1 MASEVATPS
10 KLPFPPMEAELVD
23 VLPEGDGW
31 QYEPKWD
38 GFRGIAENLDGEFH
52 LWSRN
57 ARPLLRYFPEL
68 AELGERL
75 PPRSAVDGEIVV
87 VRDGALDFDALQM
100 RLHPAE
106 SRVRRLS
113 AEIPADF
120 VCFDVLLWDGE
131 DFHERPFEQRRAKVE
146 TLPFD
151 VSPST
156 RDLKEAAKWLERL
169 EVAGFDGVIAKRV
182 ESPYLP
188 GSREAVQK
196 VKGERTAD
204 MVVVGVTWSEKG
216 TGIASLAL
224 GLYVDGELR
233 PVGNAPASGKKR
245 AEILERVEPLLGP
258 NPERRPRGAPSRWK
272 PKADSLE
279 WSPVPPELVVEV
291 RYDKWQK
298 GRIRH
303 NARFLRFRPDKDP
316 EQCTVDQ
323 VRPRPK
329 RGDPTVPGLLGRK

>member
-1 MASEVATPS
+1 
-10 KLPFPPMEAELVD
+10 MEAQLVD
-23 VLPEGDGW
+23 ELPAGDGW

-68 AELGERL
+68 AALGELL
-75 PPRSAVDGEIVV
+75 PARSAVDGEIVV

-106 SRVRRLS
+106 SRVRKLS
-113 AEIPADF
+113 TEIPAQF

-131 DFHERPFEQRRAKVE
+131 DLHDRPFAERRTKVE
-146 TLPFD
+146 ALPFD

-156 RDLKEAAKWLERL
+156 SDAAEAARWLDRL
-169 EVAGFDGVIAKRV
+169 EVAGFDGVIAKRLD
-182 ESPYLP
+182 SPYLP

-196 VKGERTAD
+196 VKGEKTAD

-224 GLYVDGELR
+224 GLYVDGELQ
-233 PVGNAPASGKKR
+233 PVGSAPATGKKR

-258 NPERRPRGAPSRWK
+258 NPERKPRGAPSRWK
-272 PKADSLE
+272 PKADLE

-303 NARFLRFRPDKDP
+303 NARFLRFRPDKNPD
-316 EQCTVDQ
+316 QCTVDQ
-323 VRPRPK
+323 VRPRPRK
-329 RGDPTVPGLLGRK
+329 GDPTVSGLLERAR